1 MSIRFRKI
9 RRKLNPMDQNSEER
23 VFPVVTY
30 KYDRPATLPELS
42 TKIGKQSVLGKGEV
56 YNVLLYFCSLLQD
69 TLLSGR
75 QVNIEGLG
83 YFFLSLQGKGAE
95 SEEDFT
101 TNDITGIR
109 ICFRAHNDIRIHN
122 GATTR
127 TEGLEFLDVDNVK
140 HGSGTGNDGTT
151 EEPDTDI
158 DPDDTTG
165 GEDDSNNPLA

>member
-140 HGSGTGNDGTT
+140 HGSGTGNNGTT
-151 EEPDTDI
+151 EEPDTE
-158 DPDDTTG
+158 PDDTTG
-165 GEDDSNNPLA
+165 GEDDTNNPLA

>member
-9 RRKLNPMDQNSEER
+9 RRKLNPLEKNSEER

-30 KYDRPATLPELS
+30 KYDNAATLSELA
-42 TKIGKQSVLGKGEV
+42 TKIAQQSVLGKGEV
-56 YNVLLYFCSLLQD
+56 YNVLIYFCSHLQD

-75 QVNIEGLG
+75 QVNVEGLG
-83 YFFLSLQGKGAE
+83 YFFLALQGKGAK
-95 SEEDFT
+95 SEKDFT

-140 HGSGTGNDGTT
+140 HGSGTGNNGTT

-158 DPDDTTG
+158 EPDDTTG
-165 GEDDSNNPLA
+165 DEEDTNNPLA

>member
-9 RRKLNPMDQNSEER
+9 RRKLNPLDTQSEER
-23 VFPVVTY
+23 IFPVVTY
-30 KYDRPATLPELS
+30 KYDRAATLSELS
-42 TKIGKQSVLGKGEV
+42 AKIAQQSVLGKGEV
-56 YNVLLYFCSLLQD
+56 YNVLIYFCSQLQD
-69 TLLSGR
+69 TLLAGR
-75 QVNIEGLG
+75 QVNVEGLG
-83 YFFLSLQGKGAE
+83 CFFLSLQGKGAE

-140 HGSGTGNDGTT
+140 HGGVSTDDSETP
-151 EEPDTDI
+151 EE
-158 DPDDTTG
+158 PDDTTG
-165 GEDDSNNPLA
+165 GEDGGVTEDPLA